1 MSEQI
6 EYVLKL
12 LYQYKDYSGT
22 ISKSIS
28 LYDTS
33 LDNDVSLSREIIQSI
48 ESSLSK
54 NNIRFSR
61 EGKQLHFQSNN
72 VTNNLDWIAI
82 HINIDEDGCPTLIEM
97 LTKYFLA
104 NTNIEYDA
112 FLSNERKA
120 DQIVLYVRN
129 MSVVNDINKL
139 ILSNRDLWK
148 FFKQANPFLVSNGK
162 LGMSF
167 DHTLDVNEFI
177 SYLVGEYLASV
188 QNLEEISYVSFKAFL
203 SYFHN
208 GLRNS
213 PEYLQT
219 FRASDV
225 FKKGFDV
232 IKSKKPTVNDVDVM
246 LYYVVILEQILYC
259 NNYGSFE
266 KFISDALTNDN
277 NSLHTK
283 LEDNFKSARQ

>member
-6 EYVLKL
+6 EYALKL
-12 LYQYKDYSGT
+12 LYQNKDCS
-22 ISKSIS
+22 ISKSLS
-28 LYDTS
+28 LYDTGLS
-33 LDNDVSLSREIIQSI
+33 DDVSLSRETIQSI
-48 ESSLSK
+48 ESNLSR
-54 NNIRFSR
+54 NNVRFSR

-82 HINIDEDGCPTLIEM
+82 HINIDEDGCKTLIEM
-97 LTKYFLA
+97 LIKYFLD

-129 MSVVNDINKL
+129 MSVVNGINKL
-139 ILSNRDLWK
+139 ILSNPNLWN

-177 SYLVGEYLASV
+177 SYLVGKYLASV
-188 QNLEEISYVSFKAFL
+188 QNLKEISYVNFKAFL
-203 SYFHN
+203 SYYHN
-208 GLRNS
+208 GLRNT
-213 PEYLQT
+213 PEDLQD
-219 FRASDV
+219 FRKLDV

-232 IKSKKPTVNDVDVM
+232 IKSKKPTVSDVDVI

>member
-12 LYQYKDYSGT
+12 LYQYKDNSGA

-28 LYDTS
+28 LYDTGLS
-33 LDNDVSLSREIIQSI
+33 DDVRLSNEIIQSI
-48 ESSLSK
+48 ESNLSK
-54 NNIRFSR
+54 NNVRFSR

-72 VTNNLDWIAI
+72 VTNNLDWIDI
-82 HINIDEDGCPTLIEM
+82 HINIDENGCPALIEM
-97 LTKYFLA
+97 LTEYFLA
-104 NTNIEYDA
+104 NTDIEYDA

-129 MSVVNDINKL
+129 MGVVKDINKL
-139 ILSNRDLWK
+139 ILSKPDIWK

-177 SYLVGEYLASV
+177 SYLVGRYLASV
-188 QNLEEISYVSFKAFL
+188 QNPEEISYVSFKASL
-203 SYFHN
+203 AYFHN

-213 PEYLQT
+213 PESLQS

-232 IKSKKPTVNDVDVM
+232 IKSKKSTVNAAEVV

-259 NNYGSFE
+259 NNYDSFE

-277 NSLHTK
+277 NSRLTK
-283 LEDNFKSARQ
+283 LGNNF